1 MGETIDIR
9 EYLDLIKKRK
19 KIIIVIVLVFMI
31 GGGVLQYLHN
41 RSYVPTYTSTVS
53 VRININKNTK
63 KNSDKKDKDD
73 ESTDY
78 QTTDLYSASLQSSTL
93 NQNIGSQY
101 SSLATSKSAILAL
114 KDKLDLQGTPESIA
128 SSITVKP
135 EEKLT
140 EFIDI
145 SVTNY
150 DSKLAQKIA
159 AEMPKIFNDELKRVI
174 GLDCVQQL
182 YDASEAKENA
192 KPVDNTFRNFTLV
205 GIALAI
211 FVVLLLECLDNKIV
225 TPDDAEKYWGLP
237 VIGVVPF
244 EKENT
249 KGKVIKS
256 KA

>member
-19 KIIIVIVLVFMI
+19 KIIIVIILVFMI

-63 KNSDKKDKDD
+63 KKSDKKDKDD

-101 SSLATSKSAILAL
+101 SSLAKSKRAM
-114 KDKLDLQGTPESIA
+114 LDLKKKLGLDLKPEILSKC
-128 SSITVKP
+128 ITVEP
-135 EEKLT
+135 EKDLT

-145 SVTNY
+145 SVTNQ
-150 DSKLAQKIA
+150 DAKLTKKIA
-159 AEMPKIFNDELKRVI
+159 EEMPDIFNTELKRII
-174 GLDCVQQL
+174 GLDCIEIL
-182 YDASEAKENA
+182 YNASEAIENE